1 MTQEQKVIR
10 AKVGVLELAKHQMVG
25 SSLAGGIGRVRRIGG
40 CFCEKTFIA
49 KRAGTLRRWKICRSR
64 NRSRFVGDSM
74 RQGRKAS
81 CNSVKVPT
89 VLVRINSPGPSI
101 ERSTWLSAARS
112 ITASGWYFSNSL
124 RSAGPSQMHCV

>member
-49 KRAGTLRRWKICRSR
+49 KRAEH
-64 NRSRFVGDSM
+64 FVGGNM
-74 RQGRKAS
+74 QEAKLLALCGRQHAPRAQGFLQQCEAADGIGPHEFARTIDRAIDMAFGRQIHHR
-81 CNSVKVPT
+81 VR
-89 VLVRINSPGPSI
+89 LVFL
-101 ERSTWLSAARS
+101 E
-112 ITASGWYFSNSL
+112 
-124 RSAGPSQMHCV
+124 